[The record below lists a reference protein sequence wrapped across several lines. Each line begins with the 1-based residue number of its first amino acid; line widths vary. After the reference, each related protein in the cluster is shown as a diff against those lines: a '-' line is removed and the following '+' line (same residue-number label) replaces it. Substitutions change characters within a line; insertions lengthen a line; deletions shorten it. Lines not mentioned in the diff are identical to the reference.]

1 MMSSAERIRPSDM
14 RKPCTSSMSCH
25 GVRIV
30 TVSGVPLTRSSSGSS
45 TVSVSGRV
53 VLPGPDRSIV
63 VTLRRTV
70 TRPMGPACQTP
81 SQTPRVPSTPSSADP
96 VVVVLTGGAS
106 RRMGS
111 HKPLLE
117 VGGRSLVSRVV
128 DAAGDRR
135 VLVVG
140 PGQGVPDGVRIVLEP
155 VPGGGPVS
163 GLATAAEALAGDP
176 PPLPYAVAVL
186 AADLPFVTSAH
197 LERLLGALESSDLAV
212 TVGPDG
218 RANWL
223 CAAWRMTALRTR
235 LGEVDDAYGLSMRE
249 LCADVATAS
258 VHDDEGVT
266 LDVDTRAD
274 RERAGARVTGLDA
287 ARE

>member
-1 MMSSAERIRPSDM
+1 MSSAERISPSDM
-14 RKPCTSSMSCH
+14 RKPCTSSMSCP

-30 TVSGVPLTRSSSGSS
+30 TVSGVPLTRSSRGSS
-45 TVSVSGRV
+45 GVGGSGRV
-53 VLPGPDRSIV
+53 VLAGPDRSIV

-81 SQTPRVPSTPSSADP
+81 CQTPRVPSTPSSAEP

-106 RRMGS
+106 RGMGS
-111 HKPLLE
+111 PKPLLD
-117 VGGRSLVSRVV
+117 VGGRSLVSRVI

-140 PGQGVPDGVRIVLEP
+140 PGQGVPDGVRILLEP

-163 GLATAAEALAGDP
+163 GLATAVEALAGDP

-223 CAAWRMTALRTR
+223 CAAWRMTALRAR
-235 LGEVDDAYGLSMRE
+235 LGEVDDAYGLRMRQ
-249 LCADVATAS
+249 LRAGGVAAGGG
-258 VHDDEGVT
+258 DAAGVT
-266 LDVDTRAD
+266 LDVDTPAD
-274 RERAGARVTGLDA
+274 LERARARAAGPRQGAS
-287 ARE
+287 